1 MVVFIEIIRVVA
13 NVRSTRPASSAHC
26 CLTDER
32 LQNATGDRVNES
44 ANKGQ
49 KLELRK
55 SPLRGWRP
63 ENTQCTVSKQ
73 GECSCHT
80 NSRYATMRHVPEAEL
95 LDAMKE
101 QLRDLEKIRLLSP
114 IDLEMLSLRRNLQK
128 RIALLES
135 QLLQDGKPANPAEGT
150 MGK

>member
-1 MVVFIEIIRVVA
+1 
-13 NVRSTRPASSAHC
+13 
-26 CLTDER
+26 
-32 LQNATGDRVNES
+32 
-44 ANKGQ
+44 
-49 KLELRK
+49 
-55 SPLRGWRP
+55 
-63 ENTQCTVSKQ
+63 
-73 GECSCHT
+73 
-80 NSRYATMRHVPEAEL
+80 MRHVPEAEL